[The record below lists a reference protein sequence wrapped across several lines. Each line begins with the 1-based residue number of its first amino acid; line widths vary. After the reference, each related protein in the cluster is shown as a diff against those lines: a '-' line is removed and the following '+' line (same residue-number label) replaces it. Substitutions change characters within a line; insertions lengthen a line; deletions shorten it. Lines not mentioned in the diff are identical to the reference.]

1 MINKET
7 ENLINLLKNETKL
20 NFQNYT
26 SVNNFVVCL
35 GETKDLYNNLNILK
49 KSETFKF
56 KQLIDITGVDFPE
69 REERFQL
76 IYTLLS
82 HEYNQRIALK
92 INFKDEEIIPSIV
105 NIFTSANWLER
116 EVFDMYGIK
125 FSSHPDLRRI
135 LTDYEFEG
143 YPLRKDFPLT
153 GFKEVRYDPEFK
165 KVKYDTVKLQQDYR
179 DFDFESPW
187 RGSEYIASEQK
198 KVGKLKN
205 D

>member
-92 INFKDEEIIPSIV
+92 TNFKDEEIIL
-105 NIFTSANWLER
+105 FL
-116 EVFDMYGIK
+116 Y
-125 FSSHPDLRRI
+125 
-135 LTDYEFEG
+135 
-143 YPLRKDFPLT
+143 
-153 GFKEVRYDPEFK
+153 
-165 KVKYDTVKLQQDYR
+165 
-179 DFDFESPW
+179 
-187 RGSEYIASEQK
+187 
-198 KVGKLKN
+198 
-205 D
+205 